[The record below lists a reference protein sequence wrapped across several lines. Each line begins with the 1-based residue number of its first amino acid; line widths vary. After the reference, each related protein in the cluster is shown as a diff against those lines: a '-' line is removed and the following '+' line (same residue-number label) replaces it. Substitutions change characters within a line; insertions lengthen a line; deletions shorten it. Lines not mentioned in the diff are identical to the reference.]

1 MKKHFLSYFLFL
13 FPFYS
18 IVNAQDTS
26 CSNAILEKY
35 LTDFY
40 KNKIHFQKKDSIQS
54 IVDFNI
60 LPIIDTVLIKS
71 KNENNIYIECFNYKR
86 NVYYSEINDSL
97 SVGINQNVEENQL
110 CDSVFAIKDVFSFFV
125 FDKKNKTY
133 YSFTSKYLDSDL
145 TTLSEASF
153 FLKTLL
159 FAQICNVSSFNY
171 EKIEIIH
178 IPYLNNDFEENI
190 YYTNI
195 KTTKQ
200 RLWKNILT
208 KDFIDYF
215 NNIIIYK

>member
-1 MKKHFLSYFLFL
+1 M
-13 FPFYS
+13 
-18 IVNAQDTS
+18 
-26 CSNAILEKY
+26 
-35 LTDFY
+35 
-40 KNKIHFQKKDSIQS
+40 
-54 IVDFNI
+54 
-60 LPIIDTVLIKS
+60 
-71 KNENNIYIECFNYKR
+71 
-86 NVYYSEINDSL
+86 
-97 SVGINQNVEENQL
+97 
-110 CDSVFAIKDVFSFFV
+110 
-125 FDKKNKTY
+125 
-133 YSFTSKYLDSDL
+133 DSDL

-195 KTTKQ
+195 KTKETLKKTTKQ

>member
-1 MKKHFLSYFLFL
+1 M
-13 FPFYS
+13 
-18 IVNAQDTS
+18 
-26 CSNAILEKY
+26 
-35 LTDFY
+35 
-40 KNKIHFQKKDSIQS
+40 
-54 IVDFNI
+54 
-60 LPIIDTVLIKS
+60 
-71 KNENNIYIECFNYKR
+71 
-86 NVYYSEINDSL
+86 
-97 SVGINQNVEENQL
+97 
-110 CDSVFAIKDVFSFFV
+110 
-125 FDKKNKTY
+125 
-133 YSFTSKYLDSDL
+133 DSDL